1 MELKARLLVV
11 DDNPDNLFTLEQVIN
26 QFFPSCSV
34 LPARGAKHG
43 LALAAVEEVDGA
55 LIDVQMPEMDGIE
68 MCRRLKADE
77 RTSRIPVILIT
88 AHKSNPALRAA
99 GLEAGANDF
108 IARPVDNLE
117 LSARIR
123 VMLRHRLADEE
134 VRRVNLHLEELVE
147 SRTRQLR
154 EAVAAAEAAS
164 RAKSDFLAQMSHE
177 IRTPMNGVIGMTE
190 LALME
195 DLPPKAAQYLG
206 LVKRSAKSLL
216 DIINDILDF
225 SKIEAGKVE
234 LHNEDFDLKE
244 KLSLVFSTIGAVAS
258 QKGLTLS
265 HTVAPEVPERVY
277 GDWGRLSQV
286 LINIL
291 GNAVKFTETG
301 SVTVRVGVDPSSPHL
316 PEEGCRLLFEV
327 RDTGIGIPPEKLGKI
342 FEAFYQCGTS
352 HHAHHGGT
360 GLGLNI
366 SRQLVT
372 LMGGDIRAESALG
385 AGSTFYFTAEFGEV
399 RIKSPMRELYIR
411 RQRQKPAPM
420 RILLAEDEPVNQ
432 IVGRDLLE
440 LEGHTVVVAEDGFK
454 ALEALSREVFDVVL
468 MDVKMP
474 GLNGLEATRKI
485 REGSC
490 GVNPQTIT
498 VVALTAHATRDYRER
513 FLEAG
518 MDECVTKPID
528 VEELY
533 RVLFEVAEK
542 KTDKA

>member
-34 LPARGAKHG
+34 IPARGAKQG

-68 MCRRLKADE
+68 MCRRLKTHE

-88 AHKSNPALRAA
+88 AHKSNPALRAE

-134 VRRVNLHLEELVE
+134 VHRVNQHLEELVE
-147 SRTRQLR
+147 RRTRQLK
-154 EAVAAAEAAS
+154 EAVEAAEAAN

-195 DLPPKAAQYLG
+195 ELPPKAAQYLG
-206 LVKRSAKSLL
+206 LVKRSAKALL

-225 SKIEAGKVE
+225 SKIEAGMVE
-234 LHNEDFDLKE
+234 LHNEDFDLTE
-244 KLSLVFSTIGAVAS
+244 KLGLVFSTIGAVAS
-258 QKGLTLS
+258 QKGLALNN
-265 HTVAPEVPERVY
+265 TVAPEVPERVH

-301 SVTVRVGVDPSSPHL
+301 SVTVQVGLDSSR
-316 PEEGCRLLFEV
+316 PEDRYRLLFEV
-327 RDTGIGIPPEKLGKI
+327 RDTGIGIPPEKLDRI
-342 FEAFYQCGTS
+342 FEAFYQCGGS

-372 LMGGDIRAESALG
+372 LMGGGIRAQSAPG
-385 AGSTFYFTAEFGEV
+385 AGSVFSFTVEFGEA
-399 RIKSPMRELYIR
+399 RTKSPLRELYVR
-411 RQRQKPAPM
+411 RKRQKPAPM

-454 ALEALSREVFDVVL
+454 ALEALSREAFDVVL

-490 GVNPQTIT
+490 GETLQNIT
-498 VVALTAHATRDYRER
+498 VVALTAHATQDYRER
-513 FLEAG
+513 FIEAG
-518 MDECVTKPID
+518 MDDCVTKPID

-542 KTDKA
+542 KTAKT